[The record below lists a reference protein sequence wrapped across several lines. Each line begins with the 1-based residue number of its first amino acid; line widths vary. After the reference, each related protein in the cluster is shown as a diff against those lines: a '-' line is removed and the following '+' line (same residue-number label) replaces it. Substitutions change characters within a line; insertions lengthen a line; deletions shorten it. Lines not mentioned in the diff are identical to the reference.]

1 MGSHEPAARL
11 TLLPVPTRYAG
22 PLQHT
27 HSTLGRPAKL
37 TPEVAAT
44 IEELAPLGLPSQSIA
59 HHVGVT
65 PGAIS
70 QWIAA
75 ARTDQATEL
84 HKRVAKAILN
94 SQIAIEKRCLA
105 KVIESEDTKDAQWLL
120 THIPRLRAVYSEGAA
135 ERRAVTQA
143 MAAVA
148 KGIEQANLPPD
159 QALALMHHIQAQ
171 GIKLPGDEAE
181 G

>member
-1 MGSHEPAARL
+1 M
-11 TLLPVPTRYAG
+11 PTRYAG
-22 PLQHT
+22 PQQHT
-27 HSTLGRPAKL
+27 HSTPTNLAGRRPSEL
-37 TPEVAAT
+37 TPEIIARAEILSANGAPLAT
-44 IEELAPLGLPSQSIA
+44 IARSFGLNPDTLHNWYTQGRDGTGNDFHAQFFQAIQRATAEWEVRALSQLRASLDDR
-59 HHVGVT
+59 T
-65 PGAIS
+65 R
-70 QWIAA
+70 QWF
-75 ARTDQATEL
+75 
-84 HKRVAKAILN
+84 
-94 SQIAIEKRCLA
+94 
-105 KVIESEDTKDAQWLL
+105 L
-120 THIPRLRAVYSEGAA
+120 THHPQTRSTYSDAAA